1 MELQPV
7 ITHRGEFTVIG
18 FSIVIEHEDGPQKCP
33 EFWGEYARRFA
44 RLFRTMKPET
54 PEEQAVLD
62 NSIGQY
68 AVCRCLKSEGKGD
81 AFEYMICGEYKGGPV
96 PDGMKLLTIP
106 ESDWAEFRCKGAL
119 PKSLQDLYDAAYGT
133 WLNAHP
139 EYRGLGIDIES
150 YTPGD
155 PASPDYECSL
165 ILPVKKAC
173 RPPEVKNPGEE
184 PSSERNTRK
193 ELPLRRL

>member
-7 ITHRGEFTVIG
+7 ICHKKEFTVIG

-62 NSIGQY
+62 NGIGQY

-96 PDGMKLLTIP
+96 PEDMKLLTLP

-119 PKSLQDLYDAAYGT
+119 PKSLQDLYDAAYGI
-133 WLNAHP
+133 WLKAHP
-139 EYRGLGIDIES
+139 EYQEFGIDIES

-155 PASPDYECSL
+155 PSSPDYECSL
-165 ILPVKKAC
+165 ILPVKKAAD
-173 RPPEVKNPGEE
+173 PV
-184 PSSERNTRK
+184 
-193 ELPLRRL
+193 

>member
-7 ITHRGEFTVIG
+7 ITHHDEFTVIG
-18 FSIVIEHEDGPQKCP
+18 YSIVIKSGEGNTKCP
-33 EFWGEYARRFA
+33 EFWNEYSQRFA
-44 RLFRTMKPET
+44 RLFQTMKPET

-62 NSIGQY
+62 NGIGRY
-68 AVCRCLKSEGKGD
+68 AVCRCLKNEGRED

-96 PDGMKLLTIP
+96 PEGLKLLTLP
-106 ESDWAEFRCKGAL
+106 ESDRAEFRCKGAL

-133 WLNAHP
+133 WLKAHP

-150 YTPGD
+150 YTPGN

-165 ILPVKKAC
+165 ILPVKKA
-173 RPPEVKNPGEE
+173 GEA
-184 PSSERNTRK
+184 
-193 ELPLRRL
+193 L

>member
-7 ITHRGEFTVIG
+7 ITHHGEFTVIG
-18 FSIVIEHEDGPQKCP
+18 YSIVIEHEDGPAKCP
-33 EFWGEYARRFA
+33 EFWGEYAKRFE

-62 NSIGQY
+62 NGIGRY
-68 AVCRCLKSEGKGD
+68 AVCRCLKNEGRED

-96 PDGMKLLTIP
+96 PEGMKLLMLP

-133 WLNAHP
+133 WLKAHP

-150 YTPGD
+150 YTPGN

-165 ILPVKKAC
+165 ILPVKKA
-173 RPPEVKNPGEE
+173 GEA
-184 PSSERNTRK
+184 
-193 ELPLRRL
+193 L